1 MKEVVSE
8 YKSCTVEE
16 VMDLIEGDT
25 LKLGTKAV
33 SPDMANVVTGE
44 KNEEAVDGEASSR
57 FDISFRSLL
66 PGGEGAVGVNLHI
79 DIEIQGDAK
88 PGYPIINRGLY
99 YACRKL
105 TMQLQKVSDR
115 ETGYGALEKVYSI
128 WICIE
133 NVSKNEQNSIAFY
146 KLVNYNNINIEP
158 KEKGD
163 LLEII
168 IIRLGNPDEST
179 NTILD
184 MLNGIFTSN
193 KEKVM
198 SFVPKSN
205 PDGVKEVESMLYL
218 YDIMEERGIKK
229 GVEKGIIALIKTCQD
244 LGVSKEET
252 LKRIQTEFEIS
263 FEEASEKIKEYWK

>member
-1 MKEVVSE
+1 MRRKSFEFGKRFRINIGFGGNREKYDTNAKRIFSRKEILAPILKEVVSE

-133 NVSKNEQNSIAFY
+133 NVSKNEQFY
-146 KLVNYNNINIEP
+146 R
-158 KEKGD
+158 
-163 LLEII
+163 LL
-168 IIRLGNPDEST
+168 
-179 NTILD
+179 
-184 MLNGIFTSN
+184 
-193 KEKVM
+193 
-198 SFVPKSN
+198 
-205 PDGVKEVESMLYL
+205 
-218 YDIMEERGIKK
+218 
-229 GVEKGIIALIKTCQD
+229 
-244 LGVSKEET
+244 
-252 LKRIQTEFEIS
+252 
-263 FEEASEKIKEYWK
+263 